1 MHGILQDLANTL
13 ILTRSRLGLFCINM
27 CKLINELWPLNHV
40 RISEQ
45 LNVLKLNE
53 GNSIKFGWV
62 GIVMYQLVQI
72 YNKVM
77 VFKSC

>member
-27 CKLINELWPLNHV
+27 CKLINELWPLNYV

>member
-1 MHGILQDLANTL
+1 
-13 ILTRSRLGLFCINM
+13 M